1 MNNLLRFA
9 ILFAL
14 VLLTSCDAVDPFDI
28 DEVDFGD
35 PEIGVPLVNSTF
47 FIADLGVDPD
57 NNTEVLSDDQGRVTL
72 RYSDQLDPISI
83 AEIFPP
89 VTNEVVNIVGN
100 NLGFPI
106 PFNDI
111 AIRKGVLKD
120 TRLTMDITNPVNQPV
135 SVTVTI
141 TGIKD
146 QSTGAPF
153 RRTFQLAA
161 NEAWTSAEIDL
172 SGMNVDTP
180 QGFAEFSYSAH
191 SNSNPDVTLQNI
203 RLNVKSIDFSYL
215 EGVFDNAPLPSTED
229 LIDIEFFNSWVSGGL
244 SLSDPKIIFDIHN
257 SIGIPAELKLNAATV
272 TTISNQTI
280 DLDNDLLT
288 DGLSFAFPSLSE
300 VGESKTT
307 QVEINS
313 ENSNIIE
320 LFESKPTAIDYDLD
334 LGFVSDPSQPISF
347 YNEESN
353 ITIDASVEL
362 PLLLKANDLILQDTI
377 PFADIEFEDIEG
389 TGELKISLINAFP
402 IGVGVN
408 LYFLNSAG
416 QELFSLVEGTEYVS
430 VLANGNQEL
439 TVDELEPQISSIPIS
454 EEDILLLPLVHN
466 VLIKVQ
472 ITTTEEFDDEYV
484 WVYDHHGIDV
494 KLGAILR

>member
-1 MNNLLRFA
+1 MNNLLRLA
-9 ILFAL
+9 TLVAL
-14 VLLTSCDAVDPFDI
+14 VLLTACDSVDPFDI
-28 DEVDFGD
+28 NEIDFGD

-47 FIADLGVDPD
+47 FIADLGVNPD
-57 NNTEVLSDDQGRVTL
+57 NNTEVFSDDQGRVTL
-72 RYSDQLDPISI
+72 RYSDQLDPIPIS
-83 AEIFPP
+83 EIFPP
-89 VTNEVVNIVGN
+89 VTNQVVNMVVN
-100 NLGFPI
+100 NLPFPI
-106 PFNDI
+106 PFNDV

-120 TRLTMDITNPVNQPV
+120 TKATFDITNPENQPV
-135 SVTVTI
+135 SVTVAI
-141 TGIKD
+141 SGILD
-146 QSTGAPF
+146 QTTGAAF
-153 RRTFQLAA
+153 NRTFQLAA
-161 NEAWTSAEIDL
+161 NEAWTSDEIDL
-172 SGMNVDTP
+172 SGMTVDTP
-180 QGFAEFSYSAH
+180 QGLAGFNYTAE
-191 SNSNPDVTLQNI
+191 SNSNPDVTLQSI
-203 RLNVKSIDFSYL
+203 RLNLKSLDFSYL
-215 EGVFDNAPLPSTED
+215 EGVFDDAPLPSTED

-272 TTISNQTI
+272 TTIDNQTI

-288 DGLSFAFPSLSE
+288 EGLAFAFPSFSE

-313 ENSNIIE
+313 ENSNIVD
-320 LFESKPTAIDYDLD
+320 LFESKPKAIDYDLD

-347 YNEESN
+347 YTDVSN
-353 ITIDASVEL
+353 ITIDAAVEL

-416 QELFSLVEGTEYVS
+416 QELFSLVEGSDYVS
-430 VLANGNQEL
+430 VLANGDQEL
-439 TVDELEPQISSIPIS
+439 TVEDLEPQISSIPIS
-454 EEDILLLPLVHN
+454 EEDILLLPLVNN
-466 VLIKVQ
+466 VLIKVL
-472 ITTTEEFDDEYV
+472 ITTTEEFNDEYV